1 MDYARLQ
8 QWPFGKVTQILYS
21 LAPCRNM
28 VDTIKPETLRSNLSR
43 LRDKKKKL
51 KKGSTSYTTFMSNV
65 FELCRGRRLSDVNVV
80 APVPEVLPVPPRKL
94 PLKRKL
100 PPPLPPPCALSTCEA
115 SKKHNLL
122 QHHIA
127 RDEKRLQQ
135 LKAKISSSALR
146 LSGHYNKKNIDK
158 REKRAT
164 ANQRELQKLK
174 KAMEEDT
181 ENNEVLKMEIAML
194 KAENLELRTKHAAML
209 GKLKTHQMRTSN
221 AQKLQSKYKMKLT
234 AHVDCTPN
242 SNVPLLRKE
251 ISEKNSEIHCLK
263 TEIDTLRKDNPK
275 GLGAKDRGYSS
286 IPLVPFT
293 D

>member
-8 QWPFGKVTQILYS
+8 HWPLGKVTQILYS

-28 VDTIKPETLRSNLSR
+28 VDTIKPETLRSKLSW
-43 LRDKKKKL
+43 LRNKKKKL
-51 KKGSTSYTTFMSNV
+51 KKGSTSYTDFMSTV

-80 APVPEVLPVPPRKL
+80 APVPEVLPVPPRKV

-100 PPPLPPPCALSTCEA
+100 PPSMPQPCAPSTCEA

-135 LKAKISSSALR
+135 IKAKIRSSSLS

-158 REKRAT
+158 RDKRAT

-174 KAMEEDT
+174 KAMEENT
-181 ENNEVLKMEIAML
+181 ESNEVLKMEIAML

-234 AHVDCTPN
+234 AHGNCTPK
-242 SNVPLLRKE
+242 SNVHLLRKE
-251 ISEKNSEIHCLK
+251 ISEKNSEIHSLK
-263 TEIDTLRKDNPK
+263 TEIDALKKDNPK
-275 GLGAKDRGYSS
+275 DLDAKDGGSSS